1 MLLDDF
7 SDSEKR
13 ILKDIAVEALREAVT
28 MRRKLLVDLECPK
41 RLLLPGA
48 SFVTLTKGG
57 QLRGC
62 IGSLEAIRPLLEDVA
77 HNAYSAALHDPRFNP
92 VEVEELAAVE
102 LSISVLT
109 EPQTVVAESE
119 AQLLASLEPGVDG
132 VIIEEGHHRATYLPS
147 VWTQLPDPVDF
158 IRELKRKAHLP
169 AAYWSDSIKCYKY
182 QSLTIK

>member
-1 MLLDDF
+1 MLLDEF
-7 SDSEKR
+7 SDGEKR
-13 ILKDIAVEALREAVT
+13 LLKDIAVEALREAVT
-28 MRRKLLVDLECPK
+28 KRRKLVVGLDYPK
-41 RLLLPGA
+41 RLLSPGA

-109 EPQTVVAESE
+109 EPQAVVAESE
-119 AQLLASLEPGVDG
+119 VQLLAALQPGIDG
-132 VIIEEGHHRATYLPS
+132 VIIEEGRHRATYLPS
-147 VWTQLPDPVDF
+147 VWAQLPDPVDF
-158 IRELKRKAHLP
+158 VRELKRKAHLP
-169 AAYWSDSIKCYKY
+169 TTYWSDSIKCYKY